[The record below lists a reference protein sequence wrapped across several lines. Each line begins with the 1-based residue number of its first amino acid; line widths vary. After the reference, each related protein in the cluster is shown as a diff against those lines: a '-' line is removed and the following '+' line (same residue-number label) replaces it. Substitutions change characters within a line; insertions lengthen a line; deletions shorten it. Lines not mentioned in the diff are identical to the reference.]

1 VHWGRQCRALQK
13 AWVPAAAG
21 TAFRASQALRTQT
34 RARHGPRSA
43 RPCACVT
50 SWARRAHVSVRPR
63 ARAAADGAP
72 DAAEVAA
79 AAGLAAELALLGA
92 GDADRLFPASLDD
105 AYAAGADEAEWRVM
119 L

>member
-1 VHWGRQCRALQK
+1 MHLSALGQAVQGAAK
-13 AWVPAAAG
+13 GMGAGCSWDSVSCLPSPAHPDK
-21 TAFRASQALRTQT
+21 SQT
-34 RARHGPRSA
+34 RAALGPALRMCDIMGAPGA
-43 RPCACVT
+43 RE
-50 SWARRAHVSVRPR
+50 
-63 ARAAADGAP
+63 RAAARAP